1 MQTTSKNTIQTI
13 GSRSD
18 KIEMTIRNA
27 ENLFIF
33 TGVGPDGTKYK
44 TAYKC
49 EGEKLTISCAA
60 DQTIKVIIGMM
71 IMIVI
76 IVMMMMIILIMIIV
90 MMIIMIVIN
99 ITFSGSL
106 NIFQICSFKGDPSK
120 LWSFLDRDLQS
131 ARDDRHERQ
140 LHVPVQQPGHE
151 EKVSNHHH

>member
-1 MQTTSKNTIQTI
+1 M
-13 GSRSD
+13 R
-18 KIEMTIRNA
+18 KIL
-27 ENLFIF
+27 NLFIS

-120 LWSFLDRDLQS
+120 LWPFLDRYLQS
-131 ARDDRHERQ
+131 ARDNRHERQ

-151 EKVSNHHH
+151 EKVSNHHHRHHH

>member
-1 MQTTSKNTIQTI
+1 M
-13 GSRSD
+13 R
-18 KIEMTIRNA
+18 KIL
-27 ENLFIF
+27 NLFIF

-60 DQTIKVIIGMM
+60 DQTIKVIIVMM
-71 IMIVI
+71 MMIVI
-76 IVMMMMIILIMIIV
+76 IVMMMTI
-90 MMIIMIVIN
+90 IN

-106 NIFQICSFKGDPSK
+106 NIFQICSLKGDPSK

-140 LHVPVQQPGHE
+140 LHVPRQQQGHE
-151 EKVSNHHH
+151 EKVSIYFPSIILGANICPGIILSNLQTRIMFCAESR

>member
-1 MQTTSKNTIQTI
+1 M
-13 GSRSD
+13 R
-18 KIEMTIRNA
+18 KIL
-27 ENLFIF
+27 NLFIF

-60 DQTIKVIIGMM
+60 DQTIKVIIVMM

-76 IVMMMMIILIMIIV
+76 IVMTMTIILIMIIV
-90 MMIIMIVIN
+90 MMITIVIN